1 MGYPMSGFIEGSCR
15 TQATLFPERLDD
27 YLTEENDIR
36 VIDAFIDSLILSDL
50 GFKTVPADTGR
61 PAYHPSTML
70 KLFVYGYLNRIQSSR
85 RLEREAGRNVELMWL
100 LGRLAPDFK
109 TIADFRK
116 DNGKGIKNTCRA
128 FIGLCRQMNMFTD
141 VIVAIDCSKF
151 KAVNSKENNYTP
163 KKLQFHIARVEK
175 HIEEYLKQLDA
186 ADQEEKQVADETSV
200 KDKIAW
206 LQKRLSELK
215 VLEEQVNS
223 HPEKQLSTV
232 DPDSRLMKTQGM
244 TRAVCYNVQSAV
256 DSKHHLIVTHEVTNK
271 PDKGQLC
278 QVAKEVQIA
287 LGKKDVTVIA
297 DTGYYSGPDIKD
309 TQDAGMVALVP
320 KSDTSGSEK
329 KGIFNRS
336 LFKYDADKDV
346 YICPANKELT
356 YRFSGIE
363 EGLTIKKY
371 FLDIM
376 TCRACALKSQCTKS
390 KQQRRIS
397 RWEYQ
402 DEIDHLDDLLTS
414 MPNSM
419 LIRKQT
425 VEHPF
430 GTIKCWMGATHFL
443 TKQLKNVRTEMNLH
457 VLAYNLKRMMSIHGP
472 DKLIAAM
479 TA

>member
-15 TQATLFPERLDD
+15 TQATLFPDRLDD
-27 YLTEENDIR
+27 FLTDENEIR
-36 VIDAFIDSLILSDL
+36 VIDYFINSLDLSNL

-61 PAYHPSTML
+61 PGYHPSTML

-100 LGRLAPDFK
+100 LERLVPDFK

-128 FIGLCRQMNMFTD
+128 FIDVCRQMNMFTD
-141 VIVAIDCSKF
+141 VIVAIDGSKF

-175 HIEEYLKQLDA
+175 HIDEYLKQLDDS
-186 ADQEEKQVADETSV
+186 DQEDEKVIDEVSI

-206 LQKRLSELK
+206 LEKRRSELK
-215 VLEEQVNS
+215 ILEEEVNN

-244 TRAVCYNVQSAV
+244 TRSVCYNVQTAV
-256 DSKHHLIVTHEVTNK
+256 DTKHHLIVAHEVTNK
-271 PDKGQLC
+271 PDRGQLC
-278 QVAKEVQIA
+278 QVAKEVQAA
-287 LGKKDVTVIA
+287 LGQETITVLA
-297 DTGYYSGPDIKD
+297 DKGYYSGPDIKD
-309 TQDAGMVALVP
+309 TQDAGMTALVP
-320 KSDTSGSEK
+320 KGDTSGSEK

-336 LFKYDADKDV
+336 LFKYDTEKDV
-346 YICPANKELT
+346 FICPASKELT

-363 EGLTIKKY
+363 KGLTVKKY

-390 KQQRRIS
+390 KQQRRIT
-397 RWEYQ
+397 RWEHQ
-402 DEIDHLDDLLTS
+402 GEIDHLDDLMAS
-414 MPNSM
+414 MPDSM

-425 VEHPF
+425 VEHPY

-443 TKQLKNVRTEMNLH
+443 TKGFKNVRTEMNLH
-457 VLAYNLKRMMSIHGP
+457 VLAYNLKRMMSIHGQ
-472 DKLIAAM
+472 DNLIAAM

>member
-1 MGYPMSGFIEGSCR
+1 MSGFIEGSCR

-128 FIGLCRQMNMFTD
+128 FIGLCSQMNMFTD
-141 VIVAIDCSKF
+141 VIVAIDGSKF

>member
-141 VIVAIDCSKF
+141 VIVAIDGSKF